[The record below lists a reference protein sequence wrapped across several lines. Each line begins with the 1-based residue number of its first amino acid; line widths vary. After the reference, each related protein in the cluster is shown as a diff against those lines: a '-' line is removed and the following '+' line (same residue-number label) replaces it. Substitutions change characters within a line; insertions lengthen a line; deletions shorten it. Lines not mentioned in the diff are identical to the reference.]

1 MQQFSSSDLEA
12 VGRRFAEL
20 TFPLSA
26 AWSEFLG
33 SEATLQV
40 AEVVAGPSP
49 TLDTLD
55 PSTPTSLLD
64 LVAGE
69 GAFSAIGTFGLD
81 LDAIALIIPTELGL
95 CTVDRLL
102 GGNGRPAGDR
112 ELTGIDI
119 DLLKTVVE
127 PTFATVGTLRPAGQG
142 QLPVGRLV
150 EPEETE
156 LNERLSGGATV
167 VVSVA
172 LGDQLLPL
180 HLVLGPAAT
189 RELAGVRSA
198 ASHTTPLSKS
208 DSERHMQTALQH
220 VSVEV
225 VVAFDPIVVPSH
237 RLLSLD
243 VGDVIPLRTAPNAP
257 LPLYVNDRQL
267 ASVLPARAGTHVAC
281 QVVSTFPSA
290 DEASAMS
297 APSSPAFGGSQ

>member
-1 MQQFSSSDLEA
+1 MQQFSSTDLEA
-12 VGRRFAEL
+12 VGRRFSEL

-55 PSTPTSLLD
+55 PSTSTSLLD

-69 GAFSAIGTFGLD
+69 GTFTAIGTFGLD
-81 LDAIALIIPTELGL
+81 LDAIALVIPTELGL

-112 ELTGIDI
+112 EYSTIDV

-127 PTFATVGTLRPAGQG
+127 PTFATIGTLRPAGQG
-142 QLPVGRLV
+142 QLPVGRLID
-150 EPEETE
+150 PEETD
-156 LNERLSGGATV
+156 LNERLSGGV
-167 VVSVA
+167 VVVISVA

-180 HLVLGPAAT
+180 HVVLGPSAT
-189 RELAGVRSA
+189 RELAGVRTA

-208 DSERHMQTALQH
+208 DSERHMQAALQH

-237 RLLSLD
+237 QLLSLD
-243 VGDVIPLRTAPNAP
+243 VGDVIALKTAPNSP
-257 LPLYVNDRQL
+257 LPLFVHDRKL

-290 DEASAMS
+290 DETSATSAST
-297 APSSPAFGGSQ
+297 SPAFGGSL